1 MRCRWGEWIAS
12 ATLLVSPGPVLA
24 QGAELGLGAIGTLS
38 EPAVAVGTVYA
49 ALRTSGRTRV
59 SGSLGA
65 GVSSDELAWRGE
77 LLGHFLFSPE
87 QRQKA
92 GFYVAGGVAMVEGPF
107 RRGYLVLTLG
117 LEARPR
123 RSSGWSVEA
132 GVGGGFRLAVGY
144 RWRWF
149 PGLQRQ

>member
-1 MRCRWGEWIAS
+1 MRCRWGEWVAIALV
-12 ATLLVSPGPVLA
+12 LLSPTPVRA
-24 QGAELGLGAIGTLS
+24 QGGELGLGAIGTWS
-38 EPAVAVGTVYA
+38 QPAVAVGGIYA

-65 GVSSDELAWRGE
+65 GVSSEELAWRGE

-87 QRQKA
+87 ARHKA
-92 GFYVAGGVAMVEGPF
+92 GFYVAGGVAMVDGPL

-132 GVGGGFRLAVGY
+132 GVGGGFRLALGY

-149 PGLQRQ
+149 PGLQSH